1 MDFPYGKQSEGRGD
15 LRRRGSSTRMA
26 DLRGRKNTDTQ
37 GQKNELRSRIR
48 DSAAQE
54 AASEAEAKKRS
65 AERRRTAARRAWL
78 VVLIA
83 AVACL
88 AWVAVAAASELQEPP
103 HPTLDIEGPVVR
115 STPVP
120 EPTQTEAEA
129 GIPTATPEPTPTPM
143 IPEMAELY
151 AQNSDLAGWIR
162 IDDTVIDYP
171 VMYTPDDGQFYL
183 YRTFQREDDP
193 SKQGCVFIDENCSI
207 DPRSTNLLLHGH
219 NMRNGSMFHSLVEY
233 ADRDY
238 YEQHPTIQYT
248 TLYDQQEY
256 EIVYVFRSRVYNTN
270 DDVFKYYKFYNAY
283 TPEEFNNFI
292 AGCEEL
298 ALYDTGI
305 TPEFGDEFLT
315 LNTCEYTAENGRMVV
330 VARRVKP
337 ESEAA
342 PTAAPT
348 AAQQSTEEAP
358 ASAVAASPTR
368 LEQIKTGPGLLRQ

>member
-1 MDFPYGKQSEGRGD
+1 MSPRKEQPKSD
-15 LRRRGSSTRMA
+15 LRPER
-26 DLRGRKNTDTQ
+26 
-37 GQKNELRSRIR
+37 NELRSRLQTTPV
-48 DSAAQE
+48 SQE
-54 AASEAEAKKRS
+54 EEERREAKKKS
-65 AERRRTAARRAWL
+65 VERRTAAIRRAWL

-103 HPTLDIEGPVVR
+103 HPTLDIEGPLETPQPAATPEPQESASEQVPT
-115 STPVP
+115 STPV
-120 EPTQTEAEA
+120 
-129 GIPTATPEPTPTPM
+129 PTPTPM

-151 AQNSDLAGWIR
+151 AQNPDLAGWIR
-162 IDDTVIDYP
+162 IDGTVIDYP

-183 YRTFQREDDP
+183 YRNFEREDDP
-193 SKQGCVFIDENCSI
+193 SKQGCVFIDENCTI

-233 ADRDY
+233 ADPAY
-238 YEQHPTIQYT
+238 YAEHPTIQYT

-256 EIVYVFRSRVYNTN
+256 EIVYAFRSRVYNTN

-283 TPEEFNNFI
+283 TPEEFEAFI

-305 TPEFGDEFLT
+305 EPEFGDEFLT

-330 VARRVKP
+330 VARRIKTDAERSAEAEPTADAVA
-337 ESEAA
+337 EAA
-342 PTAAPT
+342 EPAH
-348 AAQQSTEEAP
+348 TEV
-358 ASAVAASPTR
+358 SASPTR
-368 LEQIKTGPGLLRQ
+368 IEEIRTGPGLLRQ

>member
-1 MDFPYGKQSEGRGD
+1 MKDRKTTNLSEPEGHR
-15 LRRRGSSTRMA
+15 
-26 DLRGRKNTDTQ
+26 
-37 GQKNELRSRIR
+37 NELRSRLQATPEEQ
-48 DSAAQE
+48 AA
-54 AASEAEAKKRS
+54 AAKMESKKNA
-65 AERRRTAARRAWL
+65 AERRTAAARRAWL

-103 HPTLDIEGPVVR
+103 HPTLDIEGPLVTATL
-115 STPVP
+115 SP
-120 EPTQTEAEA
+120 TEAPPAAASEA
-129 GIPTATPEPTPTPM
+129 DPTATPVPTPTLM

-162 IDDTVIDYP
+162 IEDTVIDYP

-193 SKQGCVFIDENCSI
+193 SKQGCVFVDENCTI

-233 ADRDY
+233 ADPDY
-238 YEQHPTIQYT
+238 YAAHPTIQYT
-248 TLYDQQEY
+248 TLYEQEEY

-283 TPEEFNNFI
+283 TPEEFDRFV

-305 TPEFGDEFLT
+305 EPQFGDEFLT
-315 LNTCEYTAENGRMVV
+315 LNTCEYTEENGRMVV
-330 VARRVKP
+330 VARRIRP
-337 ESEAA
+337 EGETAAPEPSATEAA
-342 PTAAPT
+342 PAGTVAI
-348 AAQQSTEEAP
+348 
-358 ASAVAASPTR
+358 ASSSPTR
-368 LEQIKTGPGLLRQ
+368 LEEIKTGPGLLRQ